1 MFVSKSKFFRA
12 QAEAELAKLEAKIL
26 SHKLA
31 ELRREWNALVK
42 RINAKGGESF
52 LEGASKQFSREEIDR
67 LVRLCHPDKHGQS
80 KASVEM
86 TQKLMTMRG

>member
-1 MFVSKSKFFRA
+1 MFVSKSKYL
-12 QAEAELAKLEAKIL
+12 QVKAELHVTQLL
-26 SHKLA
+26 FQDLQ
-31 ELRREWNALVK
+31 RDWNALIL

-52 LEGASKQFSREEIDR
+52 LQGTSKQFSREEIDR

-86 TQKLMTMRG
+86 TQKLMSMRG